1 MAPAVAGDFTGIDG
15 ASYNAKVLPVRIKDD
30 VGDIKWWYVRRALE
44 YIDNHQQQVQVV
56 NMSFSS
62 PTSSVEAQRLVS
74 DLRAKGTV
82 LVAAAGNQY
91 MSGGPLHIYRY
102 PACFDDVISVGSI
115 DASDTIAPDSNHNP
129 RVDLCAPGVGVYT
142 TSSPLATGVQ
152 YAMVS
157 GTSFATP

>member
-1 MAPAVAGDFTGIDG
+1 
-15 ASYNAKVLPVRIKDD
+15 
-30 VGDIKWWYVRRALE
+30 
-44 YIDNHQQQVQVV
+44 
-56 NMSFSS
+56 MSFSS